1 MDAAAYHL
9 SSGRAARPARNVWRI
24 TLMRSMRLAS
34 PLFAALIVAGAC
46 GPAAAPAPAASA
58 AAPAAPAASAAASTA
73 AAGTLPK
80 PDKVDVKIGLSG
92 TATIGILGQLVA
104 RGLNLFEKYG
114 LKVEFVTFSGA
125 AQAAQALQAG
135 QVDVGD
141 NSGGPVVASLATS
154 SPTQMVFVT
163 RHNLTDNMYGR
174 KDVKTAADLKGK
186 NLAISSFGSQSHAGA
201 LLSLKALGLTEKDVT
216 ITPVGNDVARLAA
229 LKAGSVAA
237 SMQDSAIANELTP
250 LGFNIMVELTKVK
263 DLGGVPRTSLVVTP
277 EFQAKYPNTTLL
289 LVAAYLEGI
298 TEMRKQTDKAAEFL
312 AKDAEIPL
320 ATAKAQVALE
330 IAAAWEP
337 RDGRC
342 DNKVFEFTKQVLL
355 PSNPAIANVDPTK
368 ACTNLYLDKLAAL
381 GFQKKIGV
389 PGY

>member
-1 MDAAAYHL
+1 M
-9 SSGRAARPARNVWRI
+9 WRS
-24 TLMRSMRLAS
+24 TRSIRLAG
-34 PLFAALIVAGAC
+34 PLLTALIVAAAC
-46 GPAAAPAPAASA
+46 SPAAAPAPVATPAPAPAAAGSA
-58 AAPAAPAASAAASTA
+58 AAAATA
-73 AAGTLPK
+73 AADTLPK
-80 PDKVDVKIGLSG
+80 PDKVEVKIGLSG
-92 TATIGILGQLVA
+92 TATIGLLPQLVA
-104 RGLNLFEKYG
+104 KGLNLFEKYG
-114 LKVEFVTFSGA
+114 LKVTFVTFSGA
-125 AQAAQALQAG
+125 AQATQALQAG

-163 RHNLTDNMYGR
+163 RHNLTDNLYGR
-174 KDVKTAADLKGK
+174 KDIKTAADLKGK
-186 NLAISSFGSQSHAGA
+186 NVAVSSFGSQSHAGA

-237 SMQDSAIANELTP
+237 SMQDSAIVNELTP
-250 LGFNIMVELTKVK
+250 LGFNVMVELSKVK
-263 DLGGVPRTSLVVTP
+263 DLGGVPRTSLVVAP

-298 TEMRKQTDKAAEFL
+298 TEMRKQVDKASEFL
-312 AKDAEIPL
+312 AKDSEIPL
-320 ATAKAQVALE
+320 ATAKAQVAIEL
-330 IAAAWEP
+330 AAPWEP

-342 DNKVFEFTKQVLL
+342 DNKVFEFTKQVNL

-368 ACTNLYLDKLAAL
+368 ACTNAYLDKLAAL